1 MTIVHIYVVT
11 LCRLSVKNRH
21 NNLGMDCCWRKY
33 WNCTLDTG
41 STIEQVCLLLP
52 GFLYIWYFLIPAYLR
67 NFWFIFNYVSSD
79 VRVETE
85 TYVYPLM
92 SFVSEFGGGLGLFL
106 GFSFLT
112 FWDGFQY
119 IFSEIK
125 NMKMFSK

>member
-1 MTIVHIYVVT
+1 MFVVA
-11 LCRLSVKNRH
+11 
-21 NNLGMDCCWRKY
+21 W
-33 WNCTLDTG
+33 
-41 STIEQVCLLLP
+41 LLL
-52 GFLYIWYFLIPAYLR
+52 GYFLLPAYLR
-67 NFWFIFNYVSSD
+67 NFWFLFNYVSSD